1 MPRSS
6 SALARSFG
14 LTATLA
20 LGATAAL
27 AHADVRAEPAWIWT
41 SEAASPRL
49 PPPNALS
56 ESEAGLERLCGRP
69 EAGLREV
76 AARLAERKVLD
87 LPFLDA
93 EGVAQS
99 QRVAGE
105 PHVWPH
111 AWVLSGQTLDHA
123 ATRQKLAAWGA
134 TFHENG
140 ERRCGLASRRGA
152 DGTEVIAAVALDALA
167 DLSPLPT
174 ETHVGTWLSVEAR
187 LLVPASGARVVV
199 MGPTGLPRSVPTQLQ
214 GGRIRAQLA
223 LDRPGAFTVQI
234 VADTA
239 QGPRPVLEAELFADK
254 TPWTRLPDAE
264 VPGETVTPAE
274 RTDRGALLAM
284 IEELRSLE
292 QTPPLA
298 PLGRLNAL
306 ALAHAERMKGA
317 RLVGHDVGDGDPNR
331 RFEASDV
338 RARTFGENVA
348 HAGSVLLAHRALY
361 ASPSHRTN
369 LLSRD
374 FDHVGI
380 GVVRDEDGSVWVAEE
395 FAGGLE

>member
-254 TPWTRLPDAE
+254 TPGYDCRFGSKRSP
-264 VPGETVTPAE
+264 
-274 RTDRGALLAM
+274 
-284 IEELRSLE
+284 IE
-292 QTPPLA
+292 
-298 PLGRLNAL
+298 
-306 ALAHAERMKGA
+306 
-317 RLVGHDVGDGDPNR
+317 NR
-331 RFEASDV
+331 R
-338 RARTFGENVA
+338 
-348 HAGSVLLAHRALY
+348 AGRRSPRSSPRG
-361 ASPSHRTN
+361 SPSITRSPSTPHRT
-369 LLSRD
+369 LRTTTPRGRCRRSTVSSGR
-374 FDHVGI
+374 
-380 GVVRDEDGSVWVAEE
+380 RA
-395 FAGGLE
+395 ACAPPARR